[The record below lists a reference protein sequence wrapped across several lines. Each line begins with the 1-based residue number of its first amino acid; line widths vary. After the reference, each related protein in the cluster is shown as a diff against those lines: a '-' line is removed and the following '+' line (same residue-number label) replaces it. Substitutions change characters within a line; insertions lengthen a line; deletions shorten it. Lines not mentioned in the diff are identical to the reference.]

1 MTYWEQATQEE
12 RLKQI
17 DGGIECGMTSKQIAM
32 CLRAPI
38 YGRDGQDNAVK
49 RFGNHHGRHFPTPP
63 VTAGHRAGKSGG
75 RISTAIKLRNAGWSD
90 VSHKDAFSIF
100 GTPEEPNPFASLSQH
115 EFEA

>member
-1 MTYWEQATQEE
+1 MSWWDNATQTE
-12 RLKQI
+12 RLAQI

-38 YGRDGQDNAVK
+38 YDDGFANAVK
-49 RFGNHHGRHFPTPP
+49 VFGNRHGRHFPTPQA
-63 VTAGHRAGKSGG
+63 TSGYRAGKSGG
-75 RISTAIKLRNAGWSD
+75 RVSTALQYRKAGFIE

-100 GTPEEPNPFASLSQH
+100 GDSGEPNPFASLSQH